1 MPEQHQPKSETFCG
15 VCRHPTGVGE
25 GHYQNCPVYTGEPQS
40 GTIYGIQA
48 LAAQDQAVM
57 QQAAAQQQHNSL
69 GGAGY
74 YTPNHG
80 SVIQDP
86 LSGLER
92 ASGLETA
99 CPYCG
104 GVDQHIWAGPQG
116 CPGARTPRGRT
127 YQDHLGDVAQ
137 IYREAKER
145 LLEELKIQREVNRLL
160 AKELLAL
167 RLTLAQLK
175 LKHGIVLGEG

>member
-48 LAAQDQAVM
+48 LAAQDQAGT
-57 QQAAAQQQHNSL
+57 QQAAAQEE
-69 GGAGY
+69 GAVGL
-74 YTPNHG
+74 TPNQR

-175 LKHGIVLGEG
+175 LKHGIV